1 MHFLEYILKN
11 VVAKFIQSEVKDLY
25 NEFKPQMLT

>member
-1 MHFLEYILKN
+1 MYFLEYKTDH
-11 VVAKFIQSEVKDLY
+11 KFIKSEVKDLY